1 MRFHKKVVIVLAISL
16 PLYMLIVIKGQ
27 IQRKTAET
35 VDVNHFPLLDYA
47 NRKPINPSEEP
58 KRLIKNKKYNN
69 KHSQPIG
76 ELSEQIYVIN
86 EWDVGLP
93 ALPVSR
99 SAAVIVGKVSH
110 SEAFLSED
118 LTNIYSEF
126 TISVDEVIKNDKK
139 APIKPGDSITTQ
151 RLGGRVKLFSG
162 KVVVSQ
168 VNHQD
173 LPREG
178 RSYILFLT
186 HEFPIG
192 GALDDDLFILTGYEM
207 RDNQI
212 LPLDK
217 TVPGHPISRYKD
229 KSKDDFMNDLLSA
242 IAANP

>member
-1 MRFHKKVVIVLAISL
+1 MRFHKQVVIVLAITL
-16 PLYMLIVIKGQ
+16 PLSMLIVIKGQ
-27 IQRKTAET
+27 MQRKKAET
-35 VDVNHFPLLDYA
+35 VDVNQFPLLDYA
-47 NRKPINPSEEP
+47 NRKPVNPTEEL
-58 KRLIKNKKYNN
+58 KRLIKSKKYNN
-69 KHSQPIG
+69 KNSQPIG

-99 SAAVIVGKVSH
+99 SAAVILGKVTH
-110 SEAFLSED
+110 SEVFLSED
-118 LTNIYSEF
+118 LTSIYSEF
-126 TISVDEVIKNDKK
+126 TIDVDQVIKNDKK
-139 APIKPGDSITTQ
+139 APLKPGDSITTQ
-151 RLGGRVKLFSG
+151 RLGGRVRLFSG

-173 LPREG
+173 LPHVG

-192 GALDDDLFILTGYEM
+192 GALDEDLFILTGYEI

-217 TVPGHPISRYKD
+217 TVPGHPISTYKD
-229 KSKDDFMNDLLSA
+229 KSKDDFITDLLSA
-242 IAANP
+242 MAANP